1 MGNILIVDFLKRF
14 MTSFAITS
22 IPPLV
27 ELFLDFRVGKVGQ
40 AVIYLGLLA
49 QNLVQTEKNGVFL
62 GLVKLR

>member
-22 IPPLV
+22 IPALV

-49 QNLVQTEKNGVFL
+49 KDLVQTEKNGVFL

>member
-14 MTSFAITS
+14 VTSFAIS
-22 IPPLV
+22 GIPPLI

-40 AVIYLGLLA
+40 AAIYLGLLA

-62 GLVKLR
+62 RLVKLR